1 VIFSVRIILFVNA
14 NEKYT
19 HSYLSCKPNRECLF
33 SAFAGRNG
41 NNGDIYGSKTIFCLR
56 NRELRLKEQ
65 V

>member
-1 VIFSVRIILFVNA
+1 M
-14 NEKYT
+14 E
-19 HSYLSCKPNRECLF
+19 CKPNRECLF